1 MVIFILRKGKVFFI
15 MIYFDNSATTKPYK
29 EVIDSF
35 VTVSSEYF
43 GNPSS
48 LHGLG
53 VQAEKLLTQARAQM
67 ANLLAVK
74 PAEIYF
80 TSGGTES
87 NNLAI
92 KGTALFHK
100 NKGRHLILSSVEHP
114 SVRGAMEQLKSEDF
128 DITYLPVDSYG
139 RVSVDDVK
147 ASIRKDTILVSVM
160 HVNNEVGTIQPI
172 KEIGKLLK
180 QYPTILF
187 HVDGVQAIG
196 KVPLDLVEN
205 GVDLCSFSAH
215 KFHGLKGTGALFIKD
230 GVRLDPL
237 LSGGNQ
243 EWQIRSGT
251 ENVAG
256 TVAMAKALR
265 MTMEKSES
273 GLKKMERVKSVLR
286 TELEEMDGL
295 TINTPVEHSA
305 PHILNFSIKG
315 IKSEVLIHALEQKGI
330 FLSTTSACS
339 SKKQLPSQTLL
350 AMGVPDELADSA
362 FRISLSFD
370 NTEEEARKVAGEIE
384 DAARQLRKVMKL
396 DEL

>member
-1 MVIFILRKGKVFFI
+1 
-15 MIYFDNSATTKPYK
+15 MIYFDNSATTRPYK

-35 VTVSSEYF
+35 VKVSSEYF

-74 PAEIYF
+74 PTEIYF

-92 KGTALFHK
+92 KGTALAHK

-114 SVRGAMEQLKSEDF
+114 SVRGAMEQLKSADF
-128 DITYLPVDSYG
+128 EITYLPVDSYG
-139 RVSVDDVK
+139 RVSVEDVK

-196 KVPLDLVEN
+196 KVPLNLVKN

-215 KFHGLKGTGALFIKD
+215 KFHGLKGTGALFIKE

-286 TELEEMDGL
+286 TELEKIDGL

-362 FRISLSFD
+362 FRISLSYD
-370 NTEEEARKVAGEIE
+370 NTEEEARNVAGAIE